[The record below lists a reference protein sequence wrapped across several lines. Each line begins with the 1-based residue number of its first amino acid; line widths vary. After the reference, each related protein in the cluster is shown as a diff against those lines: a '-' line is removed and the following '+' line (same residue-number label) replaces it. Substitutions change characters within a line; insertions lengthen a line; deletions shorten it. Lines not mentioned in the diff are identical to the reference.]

1 MSTQSNFKRE
11 LIFTIIVILL
21 GVILISLEKAN
32 AITFLRYPISYS
44 MEPIFLSGERIGD
57 NISSYSKNFVNLE
70 DIIQEN
76 EKLKLQIAQK
86 EIEEASVLE
95 IMTENELLRKQLT
108 LKNTEKE
115 YVIGNIMK
123 SDSIDSLRIDE
134 GTKSGIKVGDVAV
147 VGNFFVGIV
156 EYADELGSRIKLP
169 TSNNSYLGV
178 SILKYN
184 LNNSLD
190 GYLKSKVMSR
200 GVMNGSV
207 EGIKVENITMN
218 SDVNDGD
225 IVFVTDSSVGEMLVL
240 GYVVG
245 LSSNPASISRTC
257 FVSTIVDYDTLS
269 KVFVIIN

>member
-21 GVILISLEKAN
+21 GVILISLEKGN
-32 AITFLRYPISYS
+32 TITFLRYPISYS
-44 MEPIFLSGERIGD
+44 MEPIFLSGESIGD
-57 NISSYSKNFVNLE
+57 NVSSYFKNFVNLE

-86 EIEEASVLE
+86 EIEEASTLE

-218 SDVNDGD
+218 SDVSDGD

>member
-1 MSTQSNFKRE
+1 MSTQSSFKKE
-11 LIFTIIVILL
+11 LISTIIVILL
-21 GVILISLEKAN
+21 GVILIFLEKTN
-32 AITFLRYPISYS
+32 IITFLRYPISYS
-44 MEPIFLSGERIGD
+44 MEPIFMSGERIG
-57 NISSYSKNFVNLE
+57 NNVSSYFKNFVNLE

-76 EKLKLQIAQK
+76 GKLKLQIAQK

-95 IMTENELLRKQLT
+95 IMNENELLRKQLG
-108 LKNTEKE
+108 LKNKGKE

-123 SDSIDSLRIDE
+123 NDSIDSLRIDE
-134 GTKSGIKVGDVAV
+134 GTKSGIKVGDIAV

-184 LNNSLD
+184 PNNALD
-190 GYLKSKVMSR
+190 GYLKNKVVSR

-207 EGIKVENITMN
+207 EGIKIENIAMN
-218 SDVNDGD
+218 SDVSDGD
-225 IVFVTDSSVGEMLVL
+225 IVFMTDSSVGDMLVL

>member
-86 EIEEASVLE
+86 EIEEASTLE